1 MGFLPVTRQD
11 MKDRGWDE
19 LDFLYISGDA
29 YVDHPS
35 FGHAIITRVL
45 ESEGYRVGIIAQPDW
60 KSDDDFMMLGRPKL
74 GVLISSGVIDSMVNH
89 YTASKKTRSD
99 DLYSPGGKAH
109 KRPDRAVIVYTNKVR
124 ELFKDIPI
132 IIGGLEA
139 SLRRFAHYDYWDN
152 KVRRSILLDSKA
164 DLLIYGMGEKP
175 ILEIAKRLKEGEA
188 VSEIQDVR
196 GTAYLNRLENLPED
210 IKISVGGK
218 PNSSFS
224 IIPSFE
230 DVLENKKK
238 YAEAFIIQYN
248 EQDPYTGHTLIQ
260 KHADR
265 YLVQNPPAM
274 PMSEKEMDK
283 VYALPYERTYHPM
296 YQSEGGI
303 PAINEVEFSITSHR
317 GCYGGCSFCAL
328 NFHQGRIIQKRS
340 HNSII
345 NEAKKVIWHPGFKGY
360 IHDVGGPTANF
371 RNKACKKQST
381 KGVCKDRQCL
391 HPEPCKNLIVDHSE
405 YLSLLRKLREM
416 PEVKKVFIRSG
427 IRYDYL
433 MLDKNDDFFYE
444 LCEHHVS
451 GQLKV
456 APEHVVDRVLEK
468 MGKPQRKVYD
478 RFVKKFYEINKKI
491 NKEQYLVP
499 YLISSHPGSDLNA
512 AIELALYLKEMN
524 YTPQQVQDFYPTPGT
539 LSTCM
544 FYTEI
549 DPRTMKKV
557 YVPKTPKE
565 KAMQRALLQYRK
577 KENYKL
583 VYEALK
589 TANRE
594 DLIGFSGKCLI
605 RPLRNDGYAFS
616 QESEKKRK
624 TENDRGTKGN
634 KKKSIDK
641 NKLGDNKKNA
651 KIKESSKND
660 RYDKKDKYDRDKV
673 DNSRGK
679 GKNDKIAK
687 NILKSNKTDKARR
700 ANSDKKAAN
709 KNTYKKIDQMDN
721 IKNSKKNIQDKQID
735 YKSPKY
741 KAENKPNRKQKTDN
755 MKSNLTDKKKID
767 KKKIEKNKAV
777 KKSTDN
783 VKNTNKKKVSKKGR

>member
-1 MGFLPVTRQD
+1 MSFLPITKQD

-35 FGHAIITRVL
+35 FGHAIITRIL
-45 ESEGYRVGIIAQPDW
+45 ESEGYKVGIVAQPDW
-60 KSDDDFMMLGRPKL
+60 KKSNDFMTLGRPKL

-99 DLYSPGGKAH
+99 DLYSPGGKGH

-132 IIGGLEA
+132 IIGGIEA
-139 SLRRFAHYDYWDN
+139 SLRRFAHYDYWDD
-152 KVRRSILLDSKA
+152 KVRRSILVDSKA

-175 ILEIAKRLKEGEA
+175 ILEIAKRLKEGVP
-188 VSEIQDVR
+188 VSEIKDVR
-196 GTAYLNRLENLPED
+196 GTAYLAGLDNLPEN
-210 IKISVGGK
+210 IKDFVDGASKASENGLAIL
-218 PNSSFS
+218 
-224 IIPSFE
+224 PSFE
-230 DVLENKKK
+230 EVVDNKKK

-248 EQDPYTGHTLIQ
+248 EQDPYTGHTMIQ
-260 KHADR
+260 KHGDR
-265 YLVQNPPAM
+265 YLVQNPPIM
-274 PMSEKEMDK
+274 PMDEKEMDR
-283 VYALPYERTYHPM
+283 VYSLPYERTYHPI
-296 YQSEGGI
+296 YESEGGV
-303 PAINEVEFSITSHR
+303 PAISEVEFSITSHR

-340 HNSII
+340 QSSII
-345 NEAKKVIWHPGFKGY
+345 NEAKKIIWQPGFKGY

-381 KGVCKDRQCL
+381 KGVCKERQCL
-391 HPEPCKNLIVDHSE
+391 YPEPCKNLIVDHSE
-405 YLSLLRKLREM
+405 YLALLRKLREI

-433 MLDKNDDFFYE
+433 MLDKNDDFFIE
-444 LCEHHVS
+444 LCKHHVS

-478 RFVKKFYEINKKI
+478 RFVKKFYDINKKI

-557 YVPKTPKE
+557 YVPKSPKE

-577 KENYKL
+577 KENYNL
-583 VYEALK
+583 VYEALT

-594 DLIGFSGKCLI
+594 DLIGFGSKYLIMPKRKDKYGFSKETEIKHRGDNEREKGKKATPKKKDAANN
-605 RPLRNDGYAFS
+605 RMD
-616 QESEKKRK
+616 KKRINSNKIDRYEGEGRRVEKNNWKESNNEKGRGKANK
-624 TENDRGTKGN
+624 TETNKVNAGAFDRKNKIANKGIDKKSNTSMNKNANRKIESSKKSIESSKKSVESKNDNRNANIKNTANKKDKRSGN
-634 KKKSIDK
+634 KKG
-641 NKLGDNKKNA
+641 NGKKTN
-651 KIKESSKND
+651 
-660 RYDKKDKYDRDKV
+660 
-673 DNSRGK
+673 
-679 GKNDKIAK
+679 
-687 NILKSNKTDKARR
+687 
-700 ANSDKKAAN
+700 
-709 KNTYKKIDQMDN
+709 
-721 IKNSKKNIQDKQID
+721 
-735 YKSPKY
+735 
-741 KAENKPNRKQKTDN
+741 
-755 MKSNLTDKKKID
+755 KID
-767 KKKIEKNKAV
+767 KKSIIK
-777 KKSTDN
+777 
-783 VKNTNKKKVSKKGR
+783 